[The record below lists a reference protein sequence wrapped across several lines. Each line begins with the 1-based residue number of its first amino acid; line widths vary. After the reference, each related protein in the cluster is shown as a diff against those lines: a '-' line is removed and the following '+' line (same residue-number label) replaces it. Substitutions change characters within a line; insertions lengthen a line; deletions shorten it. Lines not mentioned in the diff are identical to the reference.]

1 MLLFC
6 FETALIILKYPTFT
20 SPKTISPNLPL
31 KLWNTRVTGKNN
43 RMYVQLTK
51 NHICVYFC
59 KLRGGWMWMRETY
72 SAENYTAGGYLSTG
86 LALQELSRETRTHSW
101 FYVSTCWQWNSI
113 PVMEKQL
120 VHVAWSSCKIINMA
134 TAQKNFK
141 ENIKRHSILLL
152 RDKSHESDIV
162 VCPCSCLL
170 WSRNCHYLR
179 RDPAIPKSE

>member
-6 FETALIILKYPTFT
+6 FQTALIIFKYPTFA

-51 NHICVYFC
+51 NHICVCFC
-59 KLRGGWMWMRETY
+59 KLNERDLQCRELHCRRVSQHRAC
-72 SAENYTAGGYLSTG
+72 SAGAQQGNSDN
-86 LALQELSRETRTHSW
+86 SW
-101 FYVSTCWQWNSI
+101 LYVSTCWQWNSI
-113 PVMEKQL
+113 AVTEKQL
-120 VHVAWSSCKIINMA
+120 VHVAWSSCKIISMA
-134 TAQKNFK
+134 TTQKNFK

-152 RDKSHESDIV
+152 RDRSHESDIV
-162 VCPCSCLL
+162 GCPCSCLL